1 MKRNP
6 GENLF
11 LIVVLAA
18 LAGAFYVLAPPG
30 LASNEEGVQY
40 VQMKNI
46 VLNGSFEI
54 QAQGLAAG
62 FDAEDLAGPRGLLE
76 ARDGRL
82 YAIAPPLFPWAA
94 SLFYPVFGEKAVV
107 FAPILFLFLAALVM
121 GLTLDRMMRR
131 NGLYWLLLAAF
142 LFGSPVFMQGLVFTG
157 AALALLL
164 IVSAL
169 WLLASHFGGNPSRAK
184 LFLASVLVGAS
195 AIVRPE
201 CLVIVFSYY
210 LCTAIVLF
218 AQKRLGDLWTV
229 FASGVF
235 CLAAL
240 VLHDIFLH
248 GRFPGPYLA
257 MVLPSYALSPI
268 RMAILGGAIGLSA
281 VLLILSRQGGI
292 GPVRKAVTTVLPV
305 IILLG
310 AVVVTAARISVSPLM
325 ALFPAVLFVFYGLP
339 ERLERL
345 KRGEGTL
352 EGILAGTV
360 VLCLVLGAAI
370 LLPDPRIVLS
380 VWLPIVP
387 LVVVLLALER
397 RTLFSAPGMAAVLA
411 FFIGVAIVNGF
422 QESKEQILRYK
433 GYNAARIAFLERH
446 TTAGDAVVFD
456 DAGSLEHAGPLY
468 FERVFLVARGNG
480 DHERLVG
487 RLRERGIDGIYA
499 WTVHPLAIKGF
510 DPYSGQIPPAFPP
523 PPGETSCCSK
533 SCKKKEDY
541 LVRLDARASLPKAPA
556 GEDRDCEFESDGA
569 CSRRQRRGRNGR
581 PSCPVSQHALLLPYR
596 GL

>member
-121 GLTLDRMMRR
+121 GLTLDRMMRK

-169 WLLASHFGGNPSRAK
+169 WLLAGHFGGNPSRAK

-248 GRFPGPYLA
+248 GRFPGPYLT

-281 VLLILSRQGGI
+281 VLLILSRQEGI
-292 GPVRKAVTTVLPV
+292 GPVRKAVTTILPV

-370 LLPDPRIVLS
+370 LLPGPRIVLS

-397 RTLFSAPGMAAVLA
+397 RTLFSAPGMGAVLA

-446 TTAGDAVVFD
+446 TSPGDVIVFGD
-456 DAGSLEHAGPLY
+456 PGSLEHAGPL
-468 FERVFLVARGNG
+468 FFQRALIVAEHPRDLDRFAETAAGRGG
-480 DHERLVG
+480 
-487 RLRERGIDGIYA
+487 YAAFA
-499 WTVHPLAIKGF
+499 WTVNPHWVRGYN
-510 DPYSGQIPPAFPP
+510 PYADEALPAFPF
-523 PPGETSCCSK
+523 PPGAKSCCRGT
-533 SCKKKEDY
+533 CKERNYY
-541 LVRLDARASLPKAPA
+541 LVRLDTR
-556 GEDRDCEFESDGA
+556 GA
-569 CSRRQRRGRNGR
+569 VLTGSGHG
-581 PSCPVSQHALLLPYR
+581 
-596 GL
+596 G